1 MRSASGKKASRV
13 CMGLLPQRA
22 CFLARSGDG
31 LTDKSGSCPPRQVV
45 NCKHVVQ
52 LHEFVEGAVEVR
64 INALQFL
71 EQELLQFAMFV
82 LRGANL
88 LSNLPVSD
96 TDRHAFR
103 DMIRVGGTTDPASK
117 L

>member
-31 LTDKSGSCPPRQVV
+31 LTDKSGSCAPRQVV

-52 LHEFVEGAVEVR
+52 LHEVVEVAVEVR

-71 EQELLQFAMFV
+71 EQERLQFAMFV
-82 LRGANL
+82 QRGANCFADL
-88 LSNLPVSD
+88 LMGD
-96 TDRHAFR
+96 TERYTFAD
-103 DMIRVGGTTDPASK
+103 
-117 L
+117 